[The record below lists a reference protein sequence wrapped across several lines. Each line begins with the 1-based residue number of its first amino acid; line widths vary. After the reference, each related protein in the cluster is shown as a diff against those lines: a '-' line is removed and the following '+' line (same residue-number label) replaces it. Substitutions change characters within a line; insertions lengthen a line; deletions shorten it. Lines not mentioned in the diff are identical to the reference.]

1 MGEERESGVVYWE
14 VYERGSDAGSGGE
27 LECVLEDLRA
37 QVRISF
43 PPLHPLES
51 NTPLPHRW
59 LQAFIALKGQAVLG
73 NALHNINK
81 PDAHRKPDVG
91 MEAELIKCLRTLFN
105 HTDGA
110 RDAIDNNTSI
120 SAITASLASEIPT
133 RKSVIE
139 LLTFFVARDRVKG
152 FNLVLKG
159 LDDFSSSRRLPGK
172 FDGWFFFWEAAIDGR
187 GRFGSSVGAS
197 ETVLSL
203 RGTGAREALAR
214 GLVNGGGH
222 GERTSKAAA
231 DVKDQALAD
240 YAVRRCFPSPP
251 FI

>member
-1 MGEERESGVVYWE
+1 MGSRTNCYRPS
-14 VYERGSDAGSGGE
+14 
-27 LECVLEDLRA
+27 
-37 QVRISF
+37 
-43 PPLHPLES
+43 
-51 NTPLPHRW
+51 RW
-59 LQAFIALKGQAVLG
+59 LQTFIALKGQAVLG
-73 NALHNINK
+73 SALHNINK
-81 PDAHRKPDVG
+81 PDTAKKPDVG
-91 MEAELIKCLRTLFN
+91 MESELIKCLRTLFN

-159 LDDFSSSRRLPGK
+159 LDDFSSSHRLPGK

-197 ETVLSL
+197 DTILSL
-203 RGTGAREALAR
+203 RGPGKEISRTTP
-214 GLVNGGGH
+214 GGSPH
-222 GERTSKAAA
+222 SQ
-231 DVKDQALAD
+231 DIKDQALAE
-240 YAVRRCFPSPP
+240 YAVRSWSYSRP
-251 FI
+251 